1 MRMTIPAL
9 LAVLTLSV
17 TMACGSSSDI
27 KTPAN
32 QSYRFEGLTTVV
44 TWEASREATHYIVYY
59 DDFFGDNCR
68 VDSRGAPSFCEQLAG
83 NVVGTSYTHP
93 SPGRENYYWVAACNS
108 SGCSEIDDSNPARLS
123 GPPMPEGLV
132 CDRAGPVQGS
142 PSEPAVSSSWEGA
155 VVRFNWAP
163 SPGPRPTHYNIYY
176 EVQSRGGWYGCMYP
190 LAGNVTETTFT
201 LQDQVK
207 PVPYTPWGVR
217 VTGRTS
223 ESLTIEWEPPI
234 SQESYDIT
242 YTVSACNSA
251 GCSDAFSPRA
261 RAGIPHD
268 IQHFAL
274 RRSSQEDQ
282 SASGEAT
289 MEIPVGGKHR
299 DVGLL
304 PSTVYSYALQ
314 ACNEVGC
321 SPPTQTAGLTEADG
335 PVAIPSAPSIRGQKI
350 DVSGGTDEAKVT
362 WDKVDGATYYQVYQ
376 SDSGNET
383 LDAEVSAPQ
392 TGYHDGSPNSS
403 WFAFYTTT
411 YRVKACNKAGCS
423 AFSESVTLE

>member
-142 PSEPAVSSSWEGA
+142 PSEPAVGSSWEGA

-176 EVQSRGGWYGCMYP
+176 EVQSHGGWYGCMYP
-190 LAGNVTETTFT
+190 LAENVTETTFT

-207 PVPYTPWGVR
+207 PVPDAPWGVR

-223 ESLTIEWEPPI
+223 ESLTIEWEPPL
-234 SQESYDIT
+234 SQESYEII
-242 YTVSACNSA
+242 VC
-251 GCSDAFSPRA
+251 GFGLQQRWM
-261 RAGIPHD
+261 
-268 IQHFAL
+268 L
-274 RRSSQEDQ
+274 RR
-282 SASGEAT
+282 
-289 MEIPVGGKHR
+289 
-299 DVGLL
+299 LL
-304 PSTVYSYALQ
+304 PQGACRYPPRHSALYA
-314 ACNEVGC
+314 
-321 SPPTQTAGLTEADG
+321 
-335 PVAIPSAPSIRGQKI
+335 
-350 DVSGGTDEAKVT
+350 
-362 WDKVDGATYYQVYQ
+362 
-376 SDSGNET
+376 
-383 LDAEVSAPQ
+383 APQ
-392 TGYHDGSPNSS
+392 FQGRTRRPAVRPQWKYL
-403 WFAFYTTT
+403 
-411 YRVKACNKAGCS
+411 S
-423 AFSESVTLE
+423 AASTAMSDCCQAPCTPTRCKPAMKSAVPRPRKRLG

>member
-1 MRMTIPAL
+1 MRMTLLAL
-9 LAVLTLSV
+9 LAFLILAVTL
-17 TMACGSSSDI
+17 ACGSSSDI
-27 KTPAN
+27 KAPAN

-44 TWEASREATHYIVYY
+44 TWNASRGATHYIVYY

-68 VDSRGAPSFCEQLAG
+68 VDSRRSPSFCEQLAG
-83 NVVGTSYTHP
+83 NVVGTSYTHS

-108 SGCSEIDDSNPARLS
+108 SGCSEIDDSNPARLT

-132 CDRAGPVQGS
+132 CDWPGPVQGS
-142 PSEPAVSSSWEGA
+142 PSEPAVSSSWEEA
-155 VVRFNWAP
+155 VVRFNWVP

-190 LAGNVTETTFT
+190 LAENVTETTFT

-207 PVPYTPWGVR
+207 PVPDAPWGIR
-217 VTGRTS
+217 VMGRTTD
-223 ESLTIEWEPPI
+223 SLTIEWEPPL
-234 SQESYDIT
+234 SQESYEII
-242 YTVSACNSA
+242 YAVSACNSA

-268 IQHFAL
+268 IQHFTL

-289 MEIPVGGKHR
+289 MEIPVGGDYR
-299 DVGLL
+299 DVGLM
-304 PSTVYSYALQ
+304 PSTVYSYELR

-321 SPPTQTAGLTEADG
+321 SPPTQTAGLTEAAG
-335 PVAIPSAPSIRGQKI
+335 PVAIPSAPSIRGEKI
-350 DVSGGTDEAKVT
+350 DVSMGTDTAELT
-362 WDKVDGATYYQVYQ
+362 WGKVDRATYYRVYQ
-376 SDSGNET
+376 SDRRNEK
-383 LDAEVSAPQ
+383 LDAEVSAPG
-392 TGYHDGSPNSS
+392 TSYRDRSPNSS
-403 WFAFYTTT
+403 WGAFYTTT

-423 AFSESVTLE
+423 AFSESVTIN

>member
-9 LAVLTLSV
+9 LAVLTLAV
-17 TMACGSSSDI
+17 PLACGSSSDI

-44 TWEASREATHYIVYY
+44 TWDASKGATHYIVYY
-59 DDFFGDNCR
+59 DDFFGDNCKI
-68 VDSRGAPSFCEQLAG
+68 DSRGSPDFCERLAG
-83 NVVGTSYTHP
+83 NVVGTSYIHP
-93 SPGRENYYWVAACNS
+93 SPGRENYYWVTACNS
-108 SGCSEIDDSNPARLS
+108 SGCSEIDESNPARLT

-142 PSEPAVSSSWEGA
+142 PSEPAVSSSWDGA
-155 VVRFNWAP
+155 AVRFNWVP
-163 SPGPRPTHYNIYY
+163 SQGQDLLTTTSITKCSL
-176 EVQSRGGWYGCMYP
+176 VVVGTGVCIP
-190 LAGNVTETTFT
+190 LAENVTETTFA

-207 PVPYTPWGVR
+207 PVPYAPWGVR

-223 ESLTIEWEPPI
+223 DSLTIEWEPPI

-282 SASGEAT
+282 SASGEDT

-304 PSTVYSYALQ
+304 PSTVYSYELQ

-321 SPPTQTAGLTEADG
+321 SPPAQTAGLTEADG

-362 WDKVDGATYYQVYQ
+362 WNRVDGATYYQVYQ